1 VPGFVIYAEKK
12 GAMKET
18 LNDIMSIEGV
28 HGLLVLSAG
37 GRVILNQFAPR
48 FADEQSRFGKLD
60 LGNFTQELSNTDEAE
75 FVFDR
80 RRLYARKTGSGFL
93 LVVLDDLAP
102 LSMVRLNCEILLPAL
117 DRVKQGS
124 RIGQLFKKKIF

>member
-1 VPGFVIYAEKK
+1 
-12 GAMKET
+12 MKET
-18 LNDIMSIEGV
+18 LKDIMSIEGV
-28 HGLLVLSAG
+28 HGLIILSVD
-37 GRVILNQFAPR
+37 GRVILNQFSPQ
-48 FADEQSRFGKLD
+48 FADEQSRLGKLD
-60 LGNFTQELSNTDEAE
+60 LGNFANKLSNADEAE

-93 LVVLDDLAP
+93 IVVLDDLAP

-124 RIGQLFKKKIF
+124 RIGQLFKKRIF